1 MKKWEGLMGLCA
13 RAGRAKFGS
22 DAALALVRSGGA
34 KLVLVDEA
42 ASDNTRKM
50 FTDACE
56 YRKVP
61 MRETPE
67 GALGACTGRSGRV
80 AAAIADEG
88 FARNIL
94 SLLDTE
100 NTRID

>member
-1 MKKWEGLMGLCA
+1 MGLCA

-22 DAALALVRSGGA
+22 DAALSCVRSGGA
-34 KLVLVDEA
+34 KLVLVDES

-50 FTDACE
+50 FKDACE
-56 YRKVP
+56 YRGVP
-61 MRETPE
+61 FRETPR
-67 GALGACTGRSGRV
+67 GALGACTGREGRM

-88 FARNIL
+88 FAKNIL
-94 SLLDTE
+94 SLIDTE